1 VEVWVKHPWPSV
13 KGFTHQRLARL
24 IIMDALIL
32 DVAQYLA
39 FLIAVVAGIIWLFL
53 PRRDKVGMAVQA
65 IVALLIAVVLI
76 QLAAAAHTDPRPF
89 VLNPSIRPLFAHPA
103 DNGFP
108 SDHTT
113 LAATVALLVMTYR
126 RWLGAVLLAASV
138 LVGVARVAA
147 HVHHGQDIVA
157 GVLIAVAAVGVTT
170 AAWAWVRPR
179 LPGRLAELASG

>member
-1 VEVWVKHPWPSV
+1 VLD
-13 KGFTHQRLARL
+13 GL
-24 IIMDALIL
+24 IVA
-32 DVAQYLA
+32 VAQYLP
-39 FLIAVVAGIIWLFL
+39 FLVAVVAGIIWLLL
-53 PRRDKVGMAVQA
+53 PRQDKFGLAVQSV
-65 IVALLIAVVLI
+65 VALVIAVVLI
-76 QLAAAAHTDPRPF
+76 QLAAATHTDPRPF

-126 RWLGAVLLAASV
+126 RWLGAALLAASV

-157 GVLIAVAAVGVTT
+157 GVLIAVVAVGVTT

-179 LPGRLAELASG
+179 LTGRLAELASV

>member
-1 VEVWVKHPWPSV
+1 VD
-13 KGFTHQRLARL
+13 GL
-24 IIMDALIL
+24 IVA
-32 DVAQYLA
+32 VAQYLP
-39 FLIAVVAGIIWLFL
+39 FLIAVVAGVIWLFV
-53 PRRDKVGMAVQA
+53 PRQDKFGLAVQA
-65 IVALLIAVVLI
+65 VVALVIAVVLI
-76 QLAAAAHTDPRPF
+76 QLAAATHADPRPF
-89 VLNPSIRPLFAHPA
+89 VVDPSIRPLFAHPP
-103 DNGFP
+103 DDGFP

-157 GVLIAVAAVGVTT
+157 GVLIAVVAVGVTT

-179 LPGRLAELASG
+179 LTGRLAELASV

>member
-1 VEVWVKHPWPSV
+1 MD
-13 KGFTHQRLARL
+13 GL
-24 IIMDALIL
+24 IVA
-32 DVAQYLA
+32 VAQYLP
-39 FLIAVVAGIIWLFL
+39 FLIPVVAGIVWLFL
-53 PRRDKVGMAVQA
+53 PRRDKFGLAVQSV
-65 IVALLIAVVLI
+65 VALVIAVVLI

-89 VLNPSIRPLFAHPA
+89 VVDPSIRPLFSHPR

-113 LAATVALLVMTYR
+113 LAATVAFLVMFYR

-157 GVLIAVAAVGVTT
+157 GVLIAVVAVGATS
-170 AAWAWVRPR
+170 AAWAWFRPR
-179 LPGRLAELASG
+179 LTGQLAELDSS